1 MANKL
6 NLKKDIAIEL
16 YHTLLIS
23 IIYIIVTLIV
33 AYFID
38 SFFSF
43 IFEKNLDLDK
53 KHNIRILIEITIQV
67 IICVIA
73 IYIIRKFVKLIPKS
87 LKWGNYNEM
96 RYIYEGEIVIAF
108 IFIGS
113 QPKLLK
119 KINYIVTR

>member
-6 NLKKDIAIEL
+6 NLKRDIAIEL

-43 IFEKNLDLDK
+43 IFEKNL
-53 KHNIRILIEITIQV
+53 NQ
-67 IICVIA
+67 
-73 IYIIRKFVKLIPKS
+73 FF
-87 LKWGNYNEM
+87 YN
-96 RYIYEGEIVIAF
+96 
-108 IFIGS
+108 
-113 QPKLLK
+113 
-119 KINYIVTR
+119 

>member
-43 IFEKNLDLDK
+43 IFEKNIDLDK
-53 KHNIRILIEITIQV
+53 KHNLRILIEITIQV

-73 IYIIRKFVKLIPKS
+73 IYIIRKFVKIIPKS

-108 IFIGS
+108 VFIGS